1 MRTHRFRNEASG
13 EVIEVALTPLPDGR
27 VSARVV
33 RIMPTAA
40 GAGAGPPAGGAP
52 ERRSERV
59 LEFDARRVDD
69 DHFLARL
76 SSGEIN
82 EARLESEPGG
92 GPGRIVRFGS
102 DHVALEWLDPFALD
116 AGGSGAGGKAA
127 GLSGPRKIIAPI
139 PGRVVS
145 LSVSIGDAVEAGQ
158 SVVVVEA
165 MKMANELRSPVAGRV
180 KSINVKPGDK
190 VDAGTT
196 LIMIEPG

>member
-1 MRTHRFRNEASG
+1 MRTHRFKNEASG
-13 EVIEVALTPLPDGR
+13 EILEVALTPLPDGR

-33 RIMPTAA
+33 RVMS
-40 GAGAGPPAGGAP
+40 GVPAGTGPSTGTGPGGEP

-59 LEFDARRVDD
+59 LEFDARRVGDH
-69 DHFLARL
+69 HFLARL

-92 GPGRIVRFGS
+92 GPGRIVRFGP
-102 DHVALEWLDPFALD
+102 DHVALEWLDPFAV
-116 AGGSGAGGKAA
+116 GAHGKGA

-145 LSVSIGDAVEAGQ
+145 ISVSVGDAVEAGQ

-190 VDAGTT
+190 VDAGAT
-196 LIMIEPG
+196 LIVIEPV